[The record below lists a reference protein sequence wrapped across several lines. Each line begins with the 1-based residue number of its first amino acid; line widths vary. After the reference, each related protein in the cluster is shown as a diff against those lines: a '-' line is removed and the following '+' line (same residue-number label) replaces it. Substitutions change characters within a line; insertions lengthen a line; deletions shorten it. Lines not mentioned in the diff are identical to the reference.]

1 MKKAIVS
8 GSTGFIGASFVEY
21 LIQTELENGR
31 AGRKRTSIRLEK
43 TKLKGANYLK
53 LDMSRIGALEQEI
66 QGSKWDVGEDCIFFN
81 LAWAGSTVYR
91 TWISKQ
97 NAKRCLVDIRP

>member
-21 LIQTELENGR
+21 LIQNGVEVL
-31 AGRKRTSIRLEK
+31 ALGRKEK
-43 TKLKGANYLK
+43 EQVSDLRKQKLKGANYLK

-66 QGSKWDVGEDCIFFN
+66 QESKWDVGEDCIFFN
-81 LAWAGSTVYR
+81 LAWGGVDRLSDMDIEAQM
-91 TWISKQ
+91 Q
-97 NAKRCLVDIRP
+97 NVAW